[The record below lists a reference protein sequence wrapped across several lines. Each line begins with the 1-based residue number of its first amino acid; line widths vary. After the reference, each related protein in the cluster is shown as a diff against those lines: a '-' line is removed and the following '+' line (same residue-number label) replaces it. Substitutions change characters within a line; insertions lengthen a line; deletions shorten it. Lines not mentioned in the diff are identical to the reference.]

1 MIDGYFFNGGIGIG
15 LVSGT
20 WRGDVDGRCSTAGN
34 VDGGSPVTVPRT
46 VVIEEDLVKR
56 VFYSRWRN
64 AELLIR
70 ETRGRVALAMSRGS
84 R

>member
-46 VVIEEDLVKR
+46 VVIETPTSLKSNPIAVEDDVNKP
-56 VFYSRWRN
+56 
-64 AELLIR
+64 EI
-70 ETRGRVALAMSRGS
+70 EEI
-84 R
+84 